1 MGSAFVKDNN
11 VSVVVVTD
19 RAFKDM
25 MELDS
30 NCRELGVPLVG
41 GLVHGA
47 AGFVFNDFHGSYSAS
62 DGSGVDSR
70 EVMTSCSPLS
80 PLCSLVGATLYG
92 KQVPLSAEATQEGDH
107 LLIRSVGEPHQLGLG
122 DRADIRQYRAGTTE
136 AVCMRCAGTVVS
148 VTVVRFI

>member
-19 RAFKDM
+19 RTFKDM
-25 MELDS
+25 MDLDS
-30 NCRELGVPLVG
+30 TCRELGVPVVG

-47 AGFVFNDFHGSYSAS
+47 AGFVFNDFHGGYSAS
-62 DGSGVDSR
+62 DGSGADSR
-70 EVMTSCSPLS
+70 EVLTSCSPAS
-80 PLCSLVGATLYG
+80 PLCSIVGATLYG
-92 KQVPLSAEATQEGDH
+92 KQVPLSAEATQDGDH

-122 DRADIRQYRAGTTE
+122 DRADIRQYSAGATE

-148 VTVVRFI
+148 VTVV